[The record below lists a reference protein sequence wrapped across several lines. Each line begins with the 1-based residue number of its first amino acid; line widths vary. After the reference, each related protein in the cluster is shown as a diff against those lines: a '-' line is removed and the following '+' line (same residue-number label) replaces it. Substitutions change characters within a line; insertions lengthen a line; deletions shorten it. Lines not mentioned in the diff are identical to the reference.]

1 MQPADDA
8 LAAPAERAAPPERAA
23 PATPAGPAVAMR
35 ASDGD
40 RDAVVQRLQEA
51 FADGSLDDE
60 EFDQRTRAALTARL
74 HSELAVLTQDLRS
87 STGPASPVA
96 PVSAGRTPRRF
107 ALAYKSSI
115 RRGGRWRVPEQFRTV
130 VYKGS
135 GFIDLR
141 AAELT
146 SPVTTLYAIAYKSR
160 IDVLVSLGVRVE
172 LDGFGVSKGWSAEED
187 FESRLP
193 ADAPV
198 VQVRGIGYKGTVEV
212 STKPQGLGQR
222 NLSPSGQRDLD
233 PATQRYLSPADQR
246 NLSPAAQPDPSPAD
260 QPDSSPSTQRSLP
273 I

>member
-1 MQPADDA
+1 MHPADD
-8 LAAPAERAAPPERAA
+8 
-23 PATPAGPAVAMR
+23 TPAVATR
-35 ASDGD
+35 ASDRD

-87 STGPASPVA
+87 STAPARSTGPARPISPVT
-96 PVSAGRTPRRF
+96 AGRTPGRF

-115 RRGGRWRVPEQFRTV
+115 RRAGRWRVPEQFRTV

-146 SPVTTLYAIAYKSR
+146 SPVTTVYAIAYKSR
-160 IDVLVSLGVRVE
+160 IDVLVPLGVRVE

-187 FESRLP
+187 LESRLP

-198 VQVRGIGYKGTVEV
+198 VHVRGIGYKGTIEV

-222 NLSPSGQRDLD
+222 NL
-233 PATQRYLSPADQR
+233 
-246 NLSPAAQPDPSPAD
+246 NPAAQHSVL
-260 QPDSSPSTQRSLP
+260 R
-273 I
+273 